1 MREEVRL
8 VATQARVFLWAS
20 MQVKSYKPI
29 SQRLKSSSGL
39 ISQPVILLS
48 APFPSGCVLR
58 AEQTKASIF
67 RFFSESRSPFHEHS
81 VVGRA
86 LCQSAGSTSRA
97 AEG

>member
-1 MREEVRL
+1 MREEVWVGSNSSTCFSVGQHASQELQTNFTEVEKQQRPHL
-8 VATQARVFLWAS
+8 PACDPVVCSISLW
-20 MQVKSYKPI
+20 
-29 SQRLKSSSGL
+29 
-39 ISQPVILLS
+39 LL
-48 APFPSGCVLR
+48 LR